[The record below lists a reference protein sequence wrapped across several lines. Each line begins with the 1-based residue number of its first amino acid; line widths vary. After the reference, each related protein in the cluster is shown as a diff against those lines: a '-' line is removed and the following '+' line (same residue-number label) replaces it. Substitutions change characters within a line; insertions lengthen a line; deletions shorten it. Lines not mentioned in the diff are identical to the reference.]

1 MAQARDRAR
10 LHEGTPRVDLHR
22 RMPRAIFTGNS
33 PRRSRAG
40 LYPAGRRG
48 REAAAHVQGTA
59 PCHRRLAVRHLG
71 KYDHSHRHDGKKN
84 RAVPIRH
91 SRPHRGHRQKSR
103 DALEIAILRQ
113 MRVRPRARPTTAEIR
128 NSTTAM
134 KKMVL
139 AISTEAPAMPPKPRM
154 PAISAMTKNVTTQ
167 LSMIRTFVFHF
178 LFRQSARQ

>member
-22 RMPRAIFTGNS
+22 RMPCAIFTGNPS
-33 PRRSRAG
+33 RRPRAG

-48 REAAAHVQGTA
+48 REAAAHLQGTA
-59 PCHRRLAVRHLG
+59 PRHRRLAVRHLG
-71 KYDHSHRHDGKKN
+71 KYDHSHRHDGAKN

-91 SRPHRGHRQKSR
+91 SRPHRRLGERPQISRPLRGHRQKSR
-103 DALEIAILRQ
+103 DALEITILRQ
-113 MRVRPRARPTTAEIR
+113 TRVRPRARPTTAEIR

-154 PAISAMTKNVTTQ
+154 PAISAMMSIAHRLWK
-167 LSMIRTFVFHF
+167 
-178 LFRQSARQ
+178 